1 MVRTFALSSALVV
14 ASLMAVPAAASTLAG
29 PSTTSYLT
37 TSDGGVRFRAFG
49 APSQQE
55 VFLGVTSLGVAANR
69 TAQNLTWLSGVNTF
83 SFSYN
88 ANTDTLT
95 SIVNTNPA
103 LNFANFFATLSPA
116 KQALPINR
124 LQIQAKD
131 LGVGAGSISISN
143 LVLNGNPLLPGT
155 LSVPEDNIDRY
166 WATSGNFNQSFTL
179 TGNINLSGTFG
190 NTAEGNRVEVILG
203 NAVPEPS
210 TWAMMLS
217 GFGLAGAALRRQR
230 RFQTPA
236 NA

>member
-1 MVRTFALSSALVV
+1 MKTLLIAVTALAFV
-14 ASLMAVPAAASTLAG
+14 AAPAAAATLAG

-37 TSDGGVRFRAFG
+37 TSHGGVRFRAFG
-49 APSQQE
+49 APTQQE
-55 VFLGVTSLGVAANR
+55 VFLGVTSLGVPANR
-69 TAQNLTWLSGVNTF
+69 AAQNLTWLSGANTF
-83 SFSYN
+83 TFSYD

-103 LNFANFFATLSPA
+103 LNYGNFFANLSPA

-131 LGVGAGSISISN
+131 LAVGAGSISISD

-155 LSVPEDNIDRY
+155 LSVPEDNINRY
-166 WATSGNFNQSFTL
+166 WATAGNFNQSFTL
-179 TGNINLSGTFG
+179 TGKINLSGTFFG
-190 NTAEGNRVEVILG
+190 TGAEGNRVEVTLG

-210 TWAMMLS
+210 SWAMMIA
-217 GFGLAGAALRRQR
+217 GFGLTGATLRRQR
-230 RFQTPA
+230 RFKTLA

>member
-1 MVRTFALSSALVV
+1 VKTLLIAVTALTFV
-14 ASLMAVPAAASTLAG
+14 AAPAAAATLVG

-37 TSDGGVRFRAFG
+37 TSHGGVRFRAFG

-55 VFLGVTSLGVAANR
+55 VFLGVSSLGVPANR
-69 TAQNLTWLSGVNTF
+69 TAQNLTWLSGTNTF
-83 SFSYN
+83 TFSYN

-95 SIVNTNPA
+95 SIVNNNPA

-143 LVLNGNPLLPGT
+143 LVLNSNPLLPTT
-155 LSVPEDNIDRY
+155 LAVPEDNIDRF

-179 TGNINLSGTFG
+179 TGNINLSGVFG
-190 NTAEGNRVEVILG
+190 TSAEGNRVELTLG

-210 TWAMMLS
+210 SWAMMIA
-217 GFGLAGAALRRQR
+217 GFGLTGAALRRHR
-230 RFQTPA
+230 RFKTLA